1 MKIKNVVFTGESP
14 YLLRREFLF
23 QAMSPYFEHLQILQR
38 KEEWYERKMARRL
51 LKYLYALRVFS
62 VSKADTLFQKNQRE
76 FIAKS
81 QRVEQ
86 EIRQLG
92 SSPELVFHIFN
103 TYSPIWNKY
112 DIPYVV
118 YLDYT
123 MALSEKKQLPWA
135 YFITRS
141 DRDGWFECERQ
152 LFSRATHLFAI
163 SNCVKTSLLQD
174 YGIEPEKVTVVGA
187 SGDFQSPYEGEKNF
201 GSKQI
206 LFNGSD
212 FKRKGGDLVLAAFK
226 KVRQI
231 LPEAKL
237 VIIGRKL
244 LLHEDGIDNPGHI
257 SRSQLQ
263 NLFLNTDLVLAPAY
277 CDPFPRFV
285 LEAMNYGIPC
295 IVSAND
301 GMPEIVEHEV
311 NGIVIEQ
318 PTALSLANH
327 IINLLSN
334 PSLLTSMSQ
343 AARSQVRTKLN
354 WNNIANNIVQVLSTI
369 K

>member
-1 MKIKNVVFTGESP
+1 MKIKNIVVTGESP
-14 YLLRREFLF
+14 YLFRHEFLF
-23 QAMSPYFEHLQILQR
+23 QAMSSYCENLQIIQR
-38 KEEWYERKMARRL
+38 KQEWYEQKMTRRL

-81 QRVEQ
+81 QRIEQ
-86 EIRQLG
+86 EIRQMP
-92 SSPELVFHIFN
+92 SPPELVFHIFN

-123 MALSEKKQLPWA
+123 MVLSEKKQLPWA
-135 YFITRS
+135 YFINRS
-141 DRDGWFECERQ
+141 DRNGWFECERQ
-152 LFSRATHLFAI
+152 LFQRATHLFAQ

-174 YGIEPEKVTVVGA
+174 YGIEPKKVTVVGA
-187 SGDFQSPYEGEKNF
+187 SGDFQAPYEGEKNF
-201 GSKQI
+201 GSQQI

-244 LLHEDGIDNPGHI
+244 PFHEDGIDNPGHI

-285 LEAMNYGIPC
+285 MEAMNYGIPC

-301 GMPEIVEHEV
+301 GMPEIVEHKV

-318 PTALSLANH
+318 PTSELLANQ
-327 IINLLSN
+327 IVDLISN
-334 PSLLTSMSQ
+334 PSVLASMSQ
-343 AARSQVRTKLN
+343 AARFQVRTKLN